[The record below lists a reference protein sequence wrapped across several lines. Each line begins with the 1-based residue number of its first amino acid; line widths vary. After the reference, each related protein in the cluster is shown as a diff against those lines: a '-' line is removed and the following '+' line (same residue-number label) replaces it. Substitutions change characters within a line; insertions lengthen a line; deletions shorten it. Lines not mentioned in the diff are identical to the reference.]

1 MGHPDNRDTGG
12 LWRAGLESSWEVDS
26 VLSELPPRG
35 VSPGAERRK
44 VMRTDIFKNIAF
56 CTDFSDNADEAF
68 IAATDLAW
76 HYGATL
82 HIVHIMVTFSV
93 APPAHQS
100 FIPIEYDSKFID
112 QVKQGAQETIQ
123 SRYVDQLKEKQPYE
137 IHLLS
142 GYASTEIIRL
152 AEERELDLIVMGSH
166 GLTGLAHVLFG
177 STADRV
183 VRKAPCSVLTVR
195 IGKRRD

>member
-1 MGHPDNRDTGG
+1 MQTG
-12 LWRAGLESSWEVDS
+12 L
-26 VLSELPPRG
+26 
-35 VSPGAERRK
+35 
-44 VMRTDIFKNIAF
+44 FKNIAF
-56 CTDFSDNADEAF
+56 STDFSDNADEAF
-68 IAATDLAW
+68 AVAKDLAW

-82 HIVHIMVTFSV
+82 HIVHVMVTFSV
-93 APPAHQS
+93 SPPAHQS
-100 FIPIEYDSKFID
+100 FMPIEYDAKFID
-112 QVKQGAQETIQ
+112 QVKEAAQETIQ
-123 SRYVDQLKEKQPYE
+123 SRYIEQLKDRQPYE

-152 AEERELDLIVMGSH
+152 AEEKNIDLIVMGSH

-195 IGKRRD
+195 LPNR

>member
-1 MGHPDNRDTGG
+1 MMQTGF
-12 LWRAGLESSWEVDS
+12 
-26 VLSELPPRG
+26 
-35 VSPGAERRK
+35 
-44 VMRTDIFKNIAF
+44 FKNIAF
-56 CTDFSDNADEAF
+56 STDFSDNADEAF
-68 IAATDLAW
+68 ATAKDLAW

-82 HIVHIMVTFSV
+82 HIVHVMVTFSV
-93 APPAHQS
+93 SPPAHQS
-100 FIPIEYDSKFID
+100 FMPIEYDAKFIE
-112 QVKQGAQETIQ
+112 QVKEAAQETIQ
-123 SRYVDQLKEKQPYE
+123 SRYVEQLKDKQPYE

-152 AEERELDLIVMGSH
+152 AEEKSIDLIVMGSH

-195 IGKRRD
+195 IPNR